1 MFILDPLTRALFYV
15 FLVGSM
21 LGIGLKVGK
30 DEILSV
36 VRDRSW
42 LVRVFIANFILI
54 PAVGV
59 LAAKAFALKPE
70 NALALILLS
79 CAPGGLGALQ
89 FLTKTKEERMLAYAG
104 ATAFLLSL
112 LSVIISPILISLV
125 LPRGLT
131 INVPYVNA
139 VLYLA
144 LFSILPLVLGIA
156 VHDRAAAVA
165 RKLGGPVSL
174 IATLAFIVVIVRTR
188 SLSSWAKSGGGPRVL
203 VGVIVL
209 LLVSMLIGWILGG
222 PRTRTRGILATA
234 SSMRNVALCVAIAGR
249 SFPDLPV
256 LAPLVVFGAI
266 MAPANLLLML
276 VLKVAGRKTLK
287 SEPAR

>member
-1 MFILDPLTRALFYV
+1 M
-15 FLVGSM
+15 
-21 LGIGLKVGK
+21 
-30 DEILSV
+30 
-36 VRDRSW
+36 
-42 LVRVFIANFILI
+42 
-54 PAVGV
+54 
-59 LAAKAFALKPE
+59 
-70 NALALILLS
+70 
-79 CAPGGLGALQ
+79 
-89 FLTKTKEERMLAYAG
+89 
-104 ATAFLLSL
+104 
-112 LSVIISPILISLV
+112 
-125 LPRGLT
+125 T

-165 RKLGGPVSL
+165 RSSADPASL

-188 SLSSWAKSGGGPRVL
+188 SLSGWAKSGGGPRVL

-209 LLVSMLIGWILGG
+209 ILVSMLIGWIVGG
-222 PRTRTRGILATA
+222 PRTRTRGILATT

-266 MAPANLLLML
+266 MAPP
-276 VLKVAGRKTLK
+276 TCC
-287 SEPAR
+287 